1 MAGSCPAD
9 YAENSMLGLISDTHG
24 LLRPE
29 ATEALRGAEL
39 IIHAGDVGGPEI
51 LAALSQL
58 APVIA
63 VRGNI
68 DTGPWAETLPFSKT
82 VQVGSVT
89 IFVQHDLK
97 QIDVNSSARRYD
109 IVVTGHSHKARAFEK
124 DGVFYVNPGGAGPRR
139 FKLPVTLALLNLDDK
154 PWSPRFVSLSA

>member
-1 MAGSCPAD
+1 
-9 YAENSMLGLISDTHG
+9 MLGLISDTHG

-29 ATEALRGAEL
+29 AIEALRGAEL

-51 LAALSQL
+51 LGGLGEL

-68 DTGPWAETLPFSKT
+68 DTGSWAETLPFSKT
-82 VQVGSVT
+82 VQVAGIT

-97 QIDVNSSARRYD
+97 QIDVNPSVRGYD
-109 IVVTGHSHKARAFEK
+109 IVVTGHSHKAQVFEK
-124 DGVFYVNPGGAGPRR
+124 NGVLYINPGGAGPRR
-139 FKLPVTLALLNLDDK
+139 FKLPVTLALLNLDSQ